1 VDLYLKKLIN
11 INYICRVKNFLFI
24 FIILL
29 GLFAFKVPEKVMKKA
44 DKVISKFYE
53 IDDFSKEVIIFS
65 QEINVKT
72 PSEFAEDNFFK
83 IISEGQLLGYGYI
96 SRAPSKTAD
105 FDYLVL
111 FDSNFV
117 ITKSKVLVYRE
128 EYGGEIGSKRW
139 LKQFIG
145 KFSDSPE
152 LIAGK
157 TIVPISGATISVKS
171 MTNAINDLLKSI
183 KVLQDLKKI

>member
-1 VDLYLKKLIN
+1 
-11 INYICRVKNFLFI
+11 
-24 FIILL
+24 
-29 GLFAFKVPEKVMKKA
+29 MKRANKE
-44 DKVISKFYE
+44 ISKFYN
-53 IDDFSKEVIIFS
+53 IDAYSKEPIIYS
-65 QEINVKT
+65 QEINIKT
-72 PSEFAEDNFFK
+72 PSEFGEDNFFK
-83 IISEGQLLGYGYI
+83 IFSEEQLLGYGYI
-96 SRAPSKTAD
+96 GYAPSKTAD

-111 FDSNFV
+111 FDSDFI

-171 MTNAINDLLKSI
+171 MTNAINDLLKSL
-183 KVLQDLKKI
+183 KVLQDLKMI

>member
-1 VDLYLKKLIN
+1 M
-11 INYICRVKNFLFI
+11 
-24 FIILL
+24 
-29 GLFAFKVPEKVMKKA
+29 FAFKIPDNVMKRANKE
-44 DKVISKFYE
+44 ITKFYDIE
-53 IDDFSKEVIIFS
+53 GYSKESIVFS

-72 PSEFAEDNFFK
+72 PSEFGEDNFFK
-83 IISEGQLLGYGYI
+83 IFSEEQFLGYGYI
-96 SRAPSKTAD
+96 GNAPSKTAD

-111 FDSNFV
+111 FDSNFI

-145 KFSDSPE
+145 KFSESQE

-171 MTNAINDLLKSI
+171 MTNAINDLLKSL

>member
-1 VDLYLKKLIN
+1 MKNIFLIS
-11 INYICRVKNFLFI
+11 
-24 FIILL
+24 IIVL
-29 GLFAFKVPEKVMKKA
+29 GLFAFKVPEKVIKKA
-44 DKVISKFYE
+44 DKVISKYYE
-53 IDDFSKEVIIFS
+53 IDEFTKESIAFS
-65 QEINVKT
+65 QEINSKT
-72 PSEFAEDNFFK
+72 PSEFGEDNFFE
-83 IISEGQLLGYGYI
+83 INTDDQSLGYGYI
-96 SRAPSKTAD
+96 GRAPSKTAD

-157 TIVPISGATISVKS
+157 SIVPISGATISVKS

-183 KVLQDLKKI
+183 KVLQELNKI